1 MGKESKTLDNFDGFE
16 NPSEPVTFF
25 GESDI
30 PSVEGDEIL
39 DVVINDDID
48 TEETS
53 EKEKNKN
60 PKSKTKEEEEVVFES
75 FEKKENP
82 FEEEEEEEEE
92 GQETGD
98 KKKPVANQIKPS
110 VATLTFLKEKGFV
123 EAELEDGKE
132 YSDDEIENLVEDAW
146 EDSIDKAL
154 EETLGNLPPQVKELV
169 KFANKGGDVNEL
181 LASMVIVATNP
192 INKNSDISEESVQEA
207 SVRADLKEQGYDE
220 EYIQTHIEVLK
231 DTNKLEAIG
240 KKAFEKIVAKQEKE
254 TADKVKEIEEANKT
268 KKQKAREFKTDL
280 STFVGETKEVKG
292 LSLSKE
298 DITALPSYISEPKV
312 ELADGRIVTE
322 LQADIYKA
330 MGNKESLVALAK
342 VVKSGFDFSSIKK
355 KAITEETKGNRRELA
370 NKKPD
375 VVTTATSSG
384 TVKAKRQ
391 RDLVDLL
398 GD

>member
-48 TEETS
+48 AEETS
-53 EKEKNKN
+53 EEGKNKN

-192 INKNSDISEESVQEA
+192 INKNSDISEES
-207 SVRADLKEQGYDE
+207 G
-220 EYIQTHIEVLK
+220 
-231 DTNKLEAIG
+231 
-240 KKAFEKIVAKQEKE
+240 
-254 TADKVKEIEEANKT
+254 
-268 KKQKAREFKTDL
+268 
-280 STFVGETKEVKG
+280 
-292 LSLSKE
+292 
-298 DITALPSYISEPKV
+298 
-312 ELADGRIVTE
+312 
-322 LQADIYKA
+322 
-330 MGNKESLVALAK
+330 
-342 VVKSGFDFSSIKK
+342 FSSSRAFIEMFKK
-355 KAITEETKGNRRELA
+355 VNELTPKQYRDQC
-370 NKKPD
+370 NEHKKVHHSND
-375 VVTTATSSG
+375 
-384 TVKAKRQ
+384 
-391 RDLVDLL
+391 
-398 GD
+398 

>member
-48 TEETS
+48 AEETS
-53 EKEKNKN
+53 EEGKNKN
-60 PKSKTKEEEEVVFES
+60 LKSKTKEEEVVFES

-82 FEEEEEEEEE
+82 FEEEEEEEE

-98 KKKPVANQIKPS
+98 KKKPVANQIKSS

-154 EETLGNLPPQVKELV
+154 EETLGNLPSQIKELV

-298 DITALPSYISEPKV
+298 DVTALPSYISEPKV

-330 MGNKESLVALAK
+330 MSNKESLVALAK

-370 NKKPD
+370 NKRPD

-384 TVKAKRQ
+384 TVKTKRQ